1 MQSLQVIK
9 LGGASLEENLPQI
22 ASVLAAT
29 DSPRVIVHGG
39 GPQVSAMASRLGI
52 PTQKVAGRRV
62 TDEATLDVV
71 LMVLAGLVH
80 NRVVGTLVASG
91 VPAVGIA
98 GPSVFRARRRPP
110 IEIDGETV
118 DFGLV
123 GEIEHVEVGPIR
135 AVLERGDIP
144 ILPSIAGGKDGALF
158 NVNADTVAAW
168 VAAELG
174 AHELIQV
181 TDSGGVREVN
191 DSVIQDLDL
200 AGTRRLISEG
210 IATDGMRPK
219 LETAIWALRSGV
231 SRVRIVGAGGIGV
244 PDGGTVLTA
253 SGVARPVL
261 NQSGLT

>member
-1 MQSLQVIK
+1 MQALQVIK
-9 LGGASLEENLPQI
+9 LGGASLGENLPQI
-22 ASVLAAT
+22 ASVLTAM

-52 PTQKVAGRRV
+52 PTRKVAGRRI

-91 VPAVGIA
+91 APAVGIA
-98 GPSVFRARRRPP
+98 GPSVLRARRRPP
-110 IEIDGETV
+110 VEIDGETI

-123 GEIEHVEVGPIR
+123 GEIQRVEVGTLR

-144 ILPSIAGGKDGALF
+144 VIPSIAGGKDGELF
-158 NVNADTVAAW
+158 NVNADTVAAR

-191 DSVIQDLDL
+191 DVVIQDLDL
-200 AGTRRLISEG
+200 AETRRLISEG

-219 LETAIWALRSGV
+219 LETAMWALRSGV
-231 SRVRIVGAGGIGV
+231 PRVRITGAGDIGV

-253 SGVARPVL
+253 SGMADRA
-261 NQSGLT
+261 